1 MALVLYLIIRKDD
14 LAQCTRQLAVPRRYV
29 TAKWN
34 YIGLRESVAEA
45 LERRRKTWGEQAPQ
59 PVTDDTHIVLKVI
72 VTHIGVSVLT
82 RLTSAPEDFF
92 ASTLYMKPTNGV
104 TLDDWKVWRFIGDLP
119 LEGHA
124 GYDEKVYTA
133 QWMSLTDAESVS
145 EPQCATRLTLCEDDA
160 SRSS

>member
-45 LERRRKTWGEQAPQ
+45 VERRRKTWGESE
-59 PVTDDTHIVLKVI
+59 VTDDTHIVLKVI

-92 ASTLYMKPTNGV
+92 ASTLYKKPTNGV
-104 TLDDWKVWRFIGDLP
+104 TLVDWKVWHFVGDLP
-119 LEGHA
+119 LEGHT
-124 GYDEKVYTA
+124 GYNEEVYTV
-133 QWMSLTDAESVS
+133 QWMSLTEAESVS
-145 EPQCATRLTLCEDDA
+145 EPECATRLTLCEDDA

>member
-1 MALVLYLIIRKDD
+1 MDLVLYLIIRKNDREE
-14 LAQCTRQLAVPRRYV
+14 CMRQFAVPRRYV
-29 TAKWN
+29 TPKWN

-45 LERRRKTWGEQAPQ
+45 VERRRKTWGEQE
-59 PVTDDTHIVLKVI
+59 VTDDTHIVLKVT
-72 VTHIGVSVLT
+72 VTRVGVSVLT
-82 RLTSAPEDFF
+82 LRASAREDSF
-92 ASTLYMKPTNGV
+92 ASTLYKKPTYGV
-104 TLDDWKVWRFIGDLP
+104 KLDDWKVWHFVGDLP
-119 LEGHA
+119 LQGHA